1 MARSKVIVGIYDYVV
16 ITLGVILFVMA
27 WQCFLL
33 PNNMIDGGL
42 TGASALLSMDPGLDH
57 PRPGIRPQDHLC
69 HPAFHRAVQGPRE

>member
-33 PNNMIDGGL
+33 P
-42 TGASALLSMDPGLDH
+42 TT
-57 PRPGIRPQDHLC
+57 
-69 HPAFHRAVQGPRE
+69 

>member
-42 TGASALLSMDPGLDH
+42 WSRVSPWTS
-57 PRPGIRPQDHLC
+57 GIS
-69 HPAFHRAVQGPRE
+69 E